1 LGIDGRTAATD
12 QRKSKRQKA
21 KMVFHSCKVPEP
33 IIDFGSDICPDNS
46 ERLPIADCRI
56 ADQRLMNRTSRI
68 GNSQLTTAPAPAL
81 PYASHTMESVKLYRF
96 PKNNLNH

>member
-33 IIDFGSDICPDNS
+33 IIDFGSDICPDNL
-46 ERLPIADCRI
+46 ERLPIGDCQLPI
-56 ADQRLMNRTSRI
+56 ADQPLMNRTSRI
-68 GNSQLTTAPAPAL
+68 GNSQSKTAPG
-81 PYASHTMESVKLYRF
+81 ASIAFCVSHQGGSQAKSF
-96 PKNNLNH
+96 SKK